1 MRVKGVVGITALL
14 AVFALGACGGGGGG
28 GNDTT
33 EKAGES
39 TTLSVNAKEFSFD
52 NTSLTANA
60 GSVEIALKNT
70 GVVEHDFSIEG
81 SDFIV
86 HAKAGASA
94 TGRTSLTAGTYTYF
108 CSVPGHRQQGMQG
121 TLTVA

>member
-1 MRVKGVVGITALL
+1 MKVKVVAGITALL
-14 AVFALGACGGGGGG
+14 AVFALGACGGGGGDDSTGKDG
-28 GNDTT
+28 GS
-33 EKAGES
+33 AS
-39 TTLSVNAKEFSFD
+39 LSVSAKDFSFD
-52 NTSLTANA
+52 KTSLTAKA
-60 GSVEIALKNT
+60 GSIEIALKNA

-86 HAKAGASA
+86 QAKPGASA
-94 TGRTSLTAGTYTYF
+94 TGRTSLSAGTYIYF